1 MIDSLS
7 FISNNSR
14 WGEKGKPS
22 GKQKHFLKIDKG
34 STEKICIK
42 WHFKRTSIRKTVNR
56 QGGISVVKQDKP
68 LKRKGLKWI
77 TL

>member
-1 MIDSLS
+1 VG
-7 FISNNSR
+7 R
-14 WGEKGKPS
+14 KGKAI
-22 GKQKHFLKIDKG
+22 GKAKAFSENKG

-68 LKRKGLKWI
+68 LKRKGLMWI
-77 TL
+77 ML